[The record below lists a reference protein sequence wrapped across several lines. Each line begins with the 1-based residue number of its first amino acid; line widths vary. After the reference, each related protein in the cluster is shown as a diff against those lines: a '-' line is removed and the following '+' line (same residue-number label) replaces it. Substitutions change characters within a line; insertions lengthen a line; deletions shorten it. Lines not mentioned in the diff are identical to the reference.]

1 MRNKVEHVTAARQCE
16 NIQFK
21 MGPTHMRVVNSQS
34 NISQTIV
41 RLSVLLCRA
50 AGLIFSVK
58 TQNVND
64 EVSL

>member
-1 MRNKVEHVTAARQCE
+1 
-16 NIQFK
+16 
-21 MGPTHMRVVNSQS
+21 MRVVNSQS

-58 TQNVND
+58 TQNLND